1 MIVPTPWRLVEDRA
15 VILGRD
21 GREVQLGGVCRAYDA
36 YGQWMDI
43 EWAGGV
49 VRKTGDE
56 LDEIVPVV
64 LPDMGRALGNI
75 FAAFPGAQVL
85 QITDM

>member
-21 GREVQLGGVCRAYDA
+21 GQPVQLGGVSQT
-36 YGQWMDI
+36 G
-43 EWAGGV
+43 AGMTVIGWNGAAI
-49 VRKTGDE
+49 VRPS
-56 LDEIVPVV
+56 DEIVPVV